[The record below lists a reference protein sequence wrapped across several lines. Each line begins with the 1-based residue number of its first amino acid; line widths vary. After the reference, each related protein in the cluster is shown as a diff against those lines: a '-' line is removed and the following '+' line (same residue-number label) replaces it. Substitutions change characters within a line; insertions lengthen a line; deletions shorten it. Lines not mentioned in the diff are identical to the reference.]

1 MTKERKYEAFHREE
15 LNKNE
20 EKQGEQVEERFG
32 HENIDQ
38 ADDKYVDMSQDEI
51 QSKNEIESE
60 LFKQLDEIVDNGATL
75 ERQQK
80 ATDLHKEWL
89 TYSWPTYTE
98 ERHLEMV
105 NMYDEDARFR
115 EYFGDERS
123 KVLITAVR
131 HVLEN

>member
-1 MTKERKYEAFHREE
+1 MTKERKYEAFHREV
-15 LNKNE
+15 LNENE

-51 QSKNEIESE
+51 QSKNEIENN

-80 ATDLHKEWL
+80 ATELHKEWL
-89 TYSWPTYTE
+89 TW
-98 ERHLEMV
+98 RC
-105 NMYDEDARFR
+105 
-115 EYFGDERS
+115 
-123 KVLITAVR
+123 
-131 HVLEN
+131 